1 MNVKNQDLVD
11 LFNFFATTEVAV
23 ERFHK
28 SKEAI
33 FQITGNLEIKKA
45 IKHYYPES
53 NQRFDELTEYAQSK
67 VMRFVK
73 SKQKKNAIFLANLIS
88 GLENLK
94 NYNMHFYAE
103 NDTIVGNTVSLI
115 NEVLDLKIE
124 AKVDEN
130 KEEEKSESI
139 K

>member
-1 MNVKNQDLVD
+1 MNIENQDLVD

-33 FQITGNLEIKKA
+33 FQITGNIEINKA
-45 IKHYYPES
+45 IKHYYPKS
-53 NQRFDELTEYAQSK
+53 NQKFDELTEYAQSK
-67 VMRFVK
+67 VMRLVK

-94 NYNMHFYAE
+94 RYNTHFYSK
-103 NDTIVGNTVSLI
+103 DDQIVGNIVSLI

-130 KEEEKSESI
+130 KEEVKNESI
-139 K
+139 Q